1 MLKEEFGEIN
11 HRNPKELNNGSPRL
25 SVYLRAL
32 RFDKSVVTVPEPSLA
47 VAATSNKVATPLI
60 KGFQVE

>member
-32 RFDKSVVTVPEPSLA
+32 RFDKSVVTRAELSRSSDFKQGSN
-47 VAATSNKVATPLI
+47 ATY
-60 KGFQVE
+60 